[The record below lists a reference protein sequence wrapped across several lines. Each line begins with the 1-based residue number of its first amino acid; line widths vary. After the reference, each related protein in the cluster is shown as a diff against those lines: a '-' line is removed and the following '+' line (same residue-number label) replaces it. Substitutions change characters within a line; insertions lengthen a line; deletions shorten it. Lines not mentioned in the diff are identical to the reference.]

1 VSHPEAVTEQ
11 NRGGPAAAPD
21 MEALA
26 GLRVLE
32 LGTLIA
38 GPFAGRLLAD
48 FGADVVKI
56 EEPGRGDPLRTWG
69 MMLPEGSLWSFV
81 QNRGK
86 RCVAVD
92 LRLDEDRR
100 IVRRLAE
107 ETDVLI
113 ENFRPGR
120 MEEWGLGPEQLA
132 VTAPE
137 LVYVRISGFGQTG
150 PLAGQPGF
158 GSVAEA
164 VGGMRY
170 LTGPREAPPTRVGLS
185 LGDSIAAL
193 YAVFG
198 ALTALRARDR
208 TGRGQV
214 VDVALSEAVFSML
227 EAVLPEYG
235 RFGAVR
241 ERTGSLSHNS
251 APTNAYLCGDG
262 KWVVVGAN
270 ADNLFAA
277 LMTLMGREDLR
288 DDPTL
293 AGNVGRVAR
302 AAELDAVIGEWTRAR
317 GSEEVVRTLRSG
329 GVPTGLINSI
339 ADIAAEEQFRQ
350 REMVLEVDSHAG
362 PILMPGVVPRLSET
376 PGRVRWAGPPV
387 GRHSAEVVEEVRRQS
402 ASASGDRED
411 TPSRQS
417 PAAG

>member
-1 VSHPEAVTEQ
+1 
-11 NRGGPAAAPD
+11 
-21 MEALA
+21 L
-26 GLRVLE
+26 LE
-32 LGTLIA
+32 LGTPIA

-81 QNRGK
+81 PDRGK
-86 RCVAVD
+86 RCVALD
-92 LRLDEDRR
+92 LRLDEERR

-107 ETDVLI
+107 EADVLI
-113 ENFRPGR
+113 ENFRSGR

-132 VTAPE
+132 VTAPG
-137 LVYVRISGFGQTG
+137 LVYVRISGFGQAG
-150 PLAGQPGF
+150 PLAGHPGF

-193 YAVFG
+193 YTVFG
-198 ALTALRARDR
+198 ALTALRGGDR

-214 VDVALSEAVFSML
+214 VDVALGEAVFSML

-241 ERTGSLSHNS
+241 ERTGNLSHNS

-277 LMTLMGREDLR
+277 LMRLIGREDLR

-317 GSEEVVRTLRSG
+317 GAEEVVRTLRSG

-339 ADIAAEEQFRQ
+339 ADIAAEEQFRE
-350 REMVLEVDSHAG
+350 REMVLKVDSHAG
-362 PILMPGVVPRLSET
+362 PIPTLAWCPGSPRLQAGCAGRGLSSAGT
-376 PGRVRWAGPPV
+376 APRWSRRCAARARVRQEIERTP
-387 GRHSAEVVEEVRRQS
+387 RHDSRRQPAGAW
-402 ASASGDRED
+402 ASRHTGSISTGGGLFDGDVR
-411 TPSRQS
+411 
-417 PAAG
+417 